1 MYQPS
6 TDTDRGAQWS
16 NLLNQAVVQPGILL
30 EAYSYF
36 HQYSLGNQ
44 ILALVQCQQREIPA
58 GPIGT
63 FMHWKERGRF
73 VRKGEKALMLC
84 MPITFKDKA
93 NPEERH
99 TGFVYKNRW
108 FVLSQTD
115 GEPVEPIPMP
125 EWSRERAI
133 ATLNV
138 EQIPFDHVDGN
149 VQGFARKRSFAVSEL
164 AVMPWKTT
172 FHELAHIELGHTT
185 ESDFNDEVLTPR
197 SLREAEAESVA
208 LILCETLQLPGA
220 DACRGYIQNWLR
232 GDVIPE
238 KSAQKIFGAADRILR
253 AGQPQEVRA
262 EA

>member
-6 TDTDRGAQWS
+6 TDTVDRRAQWS
-16 NLLNQAVVQPGILL
+16 SLLNQAVSQPGILL
-30 EAYSYF
+30 AAYSYF
-36 HQYSLGNQ
+36 HNYSLGNQ
-44 ILALVQCQQREIPA
+44 ILAIVQCRQRGITPGPLATYPA
-58 GPIGT
+58 
-63 FMHWKERGRF
+63 WSERGRQ

-84 MPITFKDKA
+84 MPVTFKDKA

-99 TGFVYKNRW
+99 TGFIYRNRW

-133 ATLNV
+133 AALNV

-149 VQGFARKRSFAVSEL
+149 VQGFARKRTFAISPL
-164 AVMPWKTT
+164 AVLTNKTLL
-172 FHELAHIELGHTT
+172 HELAHIILGHTE

-197 SLREAEAESVA
+197 SLREAEAER
-208 LILCETLQLPGA
+208 ILCETLQLPGA

-253 AGQPQEVRA
+253 AGRPVETAA
-262 EA
+262 EAA